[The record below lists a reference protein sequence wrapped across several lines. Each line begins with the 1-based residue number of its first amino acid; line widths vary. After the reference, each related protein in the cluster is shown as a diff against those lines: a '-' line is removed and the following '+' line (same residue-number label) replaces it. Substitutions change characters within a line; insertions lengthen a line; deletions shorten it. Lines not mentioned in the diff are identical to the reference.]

1 MLKQLE
7 LLVKQTTFDH
17 LNLKN
22 KFSMQI
28 KNYLN
33 IALISS
39 TDSTTFSDESASLFV
54 CATEESLRHLG
65 TQKLLAEKA
74 KTALESKKAAVFSF
88 LTETQNFAIANA
100 SSDLEDWRLAGA
112 TLYKK
117 LKEEKVEIAHFIGL
131 DAIES
136 KQKQDFVIF
145 YPTRLF

>member
-1 MLKQLE
+1 MIEIDDNLLKQLE

-74 KTALESKKAAVFSF
+74 KAKS
-88 LTETQNFAIANA
+88 
-100 SSDLEDWRLAGA
+100 G
-112 TLYKK
+112 
-117 LKEEKVEIAHFIGL
+117 
-131 DAIES
+131 
-136 KQKQDFVIF
+136 
-145 YPTRLF
+145 P